1 MSDNKKK
8 RIDKGFVPQKPPK
21 RPTPPKIPI
30 EPAKGYVS
38 PRSPKKPPSEHK
50 MPE

>member
-21 RPTPPKIPI
+21 KSV
-30 EPAKGYVS
+30 EVEKGFVP
-38 PRSPKKPPSEHK
+38 PRSPKRPPTKSSNRK
-50 MPE
+50 K